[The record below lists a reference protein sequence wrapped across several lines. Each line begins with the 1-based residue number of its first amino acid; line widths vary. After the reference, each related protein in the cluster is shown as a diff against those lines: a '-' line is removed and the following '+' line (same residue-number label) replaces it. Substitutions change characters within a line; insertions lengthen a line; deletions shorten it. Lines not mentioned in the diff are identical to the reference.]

1 MIDAVVVINS
11 DSSYLEDK
19 FISLGIKVFAFDY
32 YNHNNLGKIKDI
44 AYLKSFI
51 DKIFIDHQSVGLLY
65 GSGLEDKSEVYDYLN
80 TK

>member
-32 YNHNNLGKIKDI
+32 YNHNNLDKIKDI
-44 AYLKSFI
+44 AYLESFI
-51 DKIFIDHQSVGLLY
+51 DNISNSTDMKDKIF
-65 GSGLEDKSEVYDYLN
+65 LN
-80 TK
+80 T